1 MKRTS
6 VYTLEPSAACPFH
19 VQAVQYVPEQSYTR
33 GLTLIFL
40 HATNTHKETF
50 EPVVRH
56 LLRQPF
62 GTQIRD
68 VWCIGMSSS
77 QPDSAPGRR
86 VNREPKSWIKC
97 RQKPLTA

>member
-1 MKRTS
+1 M
-6 VYTLEPSAACPFH
+6 YTLAPSAACPFH
-19 VQAVQYVPEQSYTR
+19 VQAVQYVPEQSYTT

-62 GTQIRD
+62 GVQIRD
-68 VWCIGMSSS
+68 VWCIGMFS
-77 QPDSAPGRR
+77 Q
-86 VNREPKSWIKC
+86 VNPTLNLADASFREPKSWIEC
-97 RQKPLTA
+97 SQEPLTT